1 MQPSASLAISLDVRQ
16 VLSHYPQIYFAC
28 HTRHVRDLRSRAIL
42 SAHQASVLDHL
53 DEIEP
58 TALAE
63 LAAHMGVTASTMSIT
78 VERLVR
84 GGYVSRIRDQ
94 DDTRRVQLRLTES
107 GVRIKSEKSVLD
119 PERVREMLANL
130 TSEERRKALAG
141 LALLARASQQAMHA
155 QAERKKGDHR

>member
-1 MQPSASLAISLDVRQ
+1 
-16 VLSHYPQIYFAC
+16 VLTLYPQIYFAC
-28 HTRHVRDLRSRAIL
+28 HTRHVRDQQSGAIL
-42 SAHQASVLDHL
+42 SSHQASVLDHL

-84 GGYVSRIRDQ
+84 GGYVSRIRDLL
-94 DDTRRVQLRLTES
+94 DTRRVQLRLTES
-107 GVRIKSEKSVLD
+107 GVRIKSEMSVLD
-119 PERVREMLANL
+119 PERVRGMLANL
-130 TSEERRKALAG
+130 TREERRRALAG

-155 QAERKKGDHR
+155 QAERKKGAHR